1 VKSDD
6 DGNPALPHREH
17 PREAVVGMNEVER
30 CFPKCTMKLGHGFE
44 VRSLSPTAV
53 EGEDLDARAE
63 RTKPVHEF
71 ADE

>member
-1 VKSDD
+1 
-6 DGNPALPHREH
+6 L
-17 PREAVVGMNEVER
+17 
-30 CFPKCTMKLGHGFE
+30 KLGHGFE